1 MAALYSAIIDTSTY
15 CPTNSINRCVR
26 NGTEPECGGRLKDD
40 QGREESPPLDDL
52 EVLGRAVHAVDW
64 THATILFSE
73 DAGRN
78 DISILSFSRIFVL
91 LFFYS
96 HTLHH

>member
-1 MAALYSAIIDTSTY
+1 M
-15 CPTNSINRCVR
+15 
-26 NGTEPECGGRLKDD
+26 
-40 QGREESPPLDDL
+40 DDL

-78 DISILSFSRIFVL
+78 DISILSFFEFLFYYFFTVTRYITDKAVTMCQTAGFSSSRIAGGW
-91 LFFYS
+91 YS
-96 HTLHH
+96 T

>member
-1 MAALYSAIIDTSTY
+1 M
-15 CPTNSINRCVR
+15 
-26 NGTEPECGGRLKDD
+26 
-40 QGREESPPLDDL
+40 DDL

-78 DISILSFSRIFVL
+78 DISILSFSRILV
-91 LFFYS
+91 LFFFKVLTYTVTRYITDRAVTMCQTAGFSSSRIAVGWYS
-96 HTLHH
+96 T

>member
-1 MAALYSAIIDTSTY
+1 M
-15 CPTNSINRCVR
+15 
-26 NGTEPECGGRLKDD
+26 
-40 QGREESPPLDDL
+40 DDL

-78 DISILSFSRIFVL
+78 DISILSFSRIFVV
-91 LFFYS
+91 FFFLKVLTYTVTRYITDRAVTMCQTAGFSSSRIAGGWYS
-96 HTLHH
+96 T